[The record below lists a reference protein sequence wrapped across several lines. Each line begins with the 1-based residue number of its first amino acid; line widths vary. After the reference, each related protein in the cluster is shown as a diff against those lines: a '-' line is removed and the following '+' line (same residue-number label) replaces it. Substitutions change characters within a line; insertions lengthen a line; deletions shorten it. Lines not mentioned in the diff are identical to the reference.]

1 MSVFCPLFSGS
12 SGNCEYIGYNG
23 QGILIDAGV
32 SAKRLTA
39 ALESNSIDI
48 KGILGI
54 FVTHEHSDHI
64 SGLRVFASKYKI
76 PVFCSEGTFNALST
90 DEKLI
95 SSVDIKTFA
104 SVLNFGGFSVERFAT
119 SHDCVGSSG
128 YKVTCPD
135 GKIASVCT
143 DLGCITE
150 DVKAALL
157 GSNLV
162 MLESNH
168 DPSML
173 RNGPYPFSLKQR
185 IASDC
190 GHLSNS
196 CCADFLPELIE
207 SGTTQIVLGHLSKE
221 NNRPSIALDC
231 ATSFLKLKDYLPD
244 RDYYLHIAPE
254 SNGSILVI

>member
-1 MSVFCPLFSGS
+1 MSIFCSLFSGS

-32 SAKRLTA
+32 SAKKLTT
-39 ALESNSIDI
+39 ALELNNIDI

-64 SGLRVFASKYKI
+64 CGLRVFASKHKI
-76 PVFCSEGTFNALST
+76 PVFCSEGTYKALAQ

-95 SSVDIKTFA
+95 LSVNITTFTKQVNI
-104 SVLNFGGFSVERFAT
+104 SGFLVERFDT
-119 SHDCVGSSG
+119 SHDCIGSSG
-128 YKVTCPD
+128 YKITCPD

-150 DVKAALL
+150 GVKSALI

-196 CCADFLPELIE
+196 CCADFLPDLIE

-221 NNRPSIALDC
+221 NNRPKLAFDC
-231 ATSFLKLKDYLPD
+231 ATSFLKLKDYLPN